1 MPPERSS
8 AGPPSP
14 WDSFLDEVD
23 TRLLTPVELH
33 CVGGFALTTV
43 YGVPRTTG
51 DLDFTSVVPA
61 HAAGLLEE
69 IAGPGSPVAEKHGL
83 YLRRVGVD
91 DLPEA
96 YQERLREAFPARFRQ
111 LRLFVLDP
119 YDLVLSKLTRN
130 SAKDREDVRF
140 LARSLAL
147 DSTVLRERYQK
158 ELRPYLANEDRHDLT
173 LKLWLEDYFAR

>member
-1 MPPERSS
+1 MPPDRSS
-8 AGPPSP
+8 SGPPPP
-14 WDSFLDEVD
+14 WDAFLDEVD
-23 TRLLTPVELH
+23 AQLSTPVELH

-61 HAAGLLEE
+61 QAASLLEE
-69 IAGPGSPVAEKHGL
+69 IAGPGSPLAEKHKL

-91 DLPEA
+91 ELPEA
-96 YQERLREAFPARFRQ
+96 YQERLREVFPARFRR

-119 YDLVLSKLTRN
+119 YDLALSKLTRN

-140 LARSLAL
+140 LARSLTLEGAI
-147 DSTVLRERYQK
+147 LRERYRK
-158 ELRPYLANEDRHDLT
+158 ELRPYLANEERHDLT
-173 LKLWLEDYFAR
+173 LKLWLEDYFGR